1 MLLRASVERPLATV
15 LLLGVVT
22 AALGAAAT
30 RLVPDDT
37 PAAWLPEVDP
47 ELDAYRAFR
56 DRFGEDAFLL
66 AVTAPGDLGDP
77 ARLEAL
83 ADLADRLRAV
93 EGAGTVVAPVAR
105 GSKVEALRAALPGRL
120 ATLSRAVDLARA
132 EGSTWADAAPDALA
146 LQAEA
151 NASLGLL
158 LLHDVDRDAAR
169 ACYRTAQQAAVR
181 LLMRAAPS
189 LGHALV
195 SNEPLERLL
204 PQLEA
209 APPAALAGA
218 FWWAF
223 ARGAEVDSDPNDVG
237 ALADLPRVD
246 AVMALLLER
255 DEELFGGGPHLYF
268 ALRLAAPPSLGGDP
282 EQSAEHF
289 DEARRLSHG
298 QDLLPWVLEAER
310 LAPLLAATP
319 AGAPVEEVL
328 EARRRAWD
336 RFEGHLRQVLLAP
349 PDYDEVHPAANAV
362 ARARARALLA
372 DPAAH
377 GVIPPDDHVVEAL
390 PPERAHLVDG
400 PLERLLLS
408 DDRRRAAVLVAPR
421 PELQGTCRCG
431 PPPQAPSRD
440 CGAAAHENPTAR
452 DGPQPRASRLL
463 RRPTGRAA
471 LVGRVE
477 AALAGSP
484 LGPFD
489 VAGPEVMTHDLDRAA
504 MTSFRTLFPLTFGLM
519 VVVLGVAL
527 RSVRAVLAVQAG
539 VGAAVLWTL
548 GLMSLAGRTLNMV
561 LVVLPAVLA
570 VVGTA
575 YALHLVSRYLDR
587 DPDAPE
593 APGPAWQHAGRATAL
608 PCLLAALTTAGGFL
622 SLAASEV
629 PPVRDL
635 GLFAAVGALVA
646 FLLAFTLVP
655 ALLSLGAGRLRPG
668 ARPSRAW
675 SPEAAAAHVRRL
687 DRLALPA
694 LVLAAV
700 AVAVGVHGAST
711 LRVES
716 DVLRFFPADH
726 RLPAGAAAVEAA
738 GIGLTPFELWLEGP
752 TDLVL
757 APGTLAGLRVF
768 LAEAALDPLVVRTTS
783 PLEAPGLDDAPP
795 ALAGALLAAALE
807 AGAAGP
813 GLVRAGDAVA
823 LRATLACRTTLS
835 SDACHALAA
844 RLREALPRAGLAPGL
859 RVRLTGVVPLL
870 VRVQVL
876 LVETLTR
883 SFCLSLAAVTL
894 LLLVVLRSPGLALLS
909 VVPNAVPVLLT
920 LGAMGLAGLPLDT
933 ATVTVAAIALGLLVD
948 DTIHVLHHL
957 RARPAGATASAAL
970 ARTLGLTGR
979 PIVAT
984 TAAVALGFGAFALS
998 PFRPTRDFGVLI
1010 AVTSVTALL
1019 CALVLVPALVLL
1031 VERLRGRGGLPPGGG
1046 ST

>member
-1 MLLRASVERPLATV
+1 MFLRASVERPLATV

-37 PAAWLPEVDP
+37 PAAWLPRVDP
-47 ELDAYRAFR
+47 ELDAYTAFR
-56 DRFGEDAFLL
+56 ARFGEDAFLL
-66 AVTAPGDLGDP
+66 AVTAPTDLTDP
-77 ARLEAL
+77 AALEAL

-93 EGAGTVVAPVAR
+93 EGAGTVAAPVRR
-105 GSKVEALRAALPGRL
+105 GAQVDALRAALPGRL
-120 ATLSRAVDLARA
+120 TTLARAADLARA
-132 EGSTWADAAPDALA
+132 ERSEWTDAAPDALA

-151 NASLGLL
+151 NAALAFL
-158 LLHDVDRDAAR
+158 LLHDVDRAAAR
-169 ACYRTAQQAAVR
+169 ASYRTAQQAAVR
-181 LLMRAAPS
+181 LLMRATPG

-209 APPAALAGA
+209 APPAALTGA

-223 ARGAEVDSDPNDVG
+223 ARGAEVQADPGDP
-237 ALADLPRVD
+237 ALLADLPRVD
-246 AVMALLLER
+246 AVMATLLAR
-255 DEELFGGGPHLYF
+255 DEELFHGGPHLYF
-268 ALRLAAPPSLGGDP
+268 ALRLAAPPALGGDP

-298 QDLLPWVLEAER
+298 QDLLPWVLEAGR

-319 AGAPVEEVL
+319 AGASVEEVL
-328 EARRRAWD
+328 EARLRAWT
-336 RFEGHLRQVLLAP
+336 RFEGNLRQVLLAP
-349 PDYDEVHPAANAV
+349 PEYDALHPEANAV

-377 GVIPPDDHVVEAL
+377 GVIPPDDHVPDAL
-390 PPERAHLVDG
+390 PAPERAHLVDG

-421 PELQGTCRCG
+421 ADLAG
-431 PPPQAPSRD
+431 PA
-440 CGAAAHENPTAR
+440 
-452 DGPQPRASRLL
+452 
-463 RRPTGRAA
+463 RAA
-471 LVGRVE
+471 VVERVE

-489 VAGPEVMTHDLDRAA
+489 VVGPEVMTHDLDRAA
-504 MTSFRTLFPLTFGLM
+504 LTSFRTLFPLTFGLM
-519 VVVLGVAL
+519 CVVLGVAL
-527 RSVRAVLAVQAG
+527 RSLRAVLAVQAG
-539 VGAAVLWTL
+539 VGATVLWTL
-548 GLMSLAGRTLNMV
+548 GLMALAGRTLNMV

-575 YALHLVSRYLDR
+575 YALHLVSRFLDR
-587 DPDAPE
+587 DPEAPE
-593 APGPAWQHAGRATAL
+593 APGPAWQHAARATAL

-655 ALLSLGAGRLRPG
+655 ALLSLGRGRLRPG

-675 SPEAAAAHVRRL
+675 SPDAAAAHVRRL
-687 DRLALPA
+687 DRLAFPA
-694 LVLAAV
+694 LVVTGV
-700 AVAVGVHGAST
+700 AVAAGLHGAST

-738 GIGLTPFELWLEGP
+738 GIGLTPFEVWLEGP
-752 TDLVL
+752 TELVL
-757 APGTLAGLRVF
+757 SPRTVAGLRTF
-768 LAEAALDPLVVRTTS
+768 LAEAALDPLVVRATS
-783 PLEAPGLDDAPP
+783 PLEGPGLDDAPA
-795 ALAGALLAAALE
+795 ALTGALLAAALE
-807 AGAAGP
+807 AGAGGP
-813 GLVRAGDAVA
+813 ALVRAGEATA

-835 SDACHALAA
+835 SDACHALAG
-844 RLREALPRAGLAPGL
+844 RLRDALPRAGFPPGL

-883 SFCLSLAAVTL
+883 SFCISLALVTL
-894 LLLVVLRSPGLALLS
+894 LLLVALRSPGLALLS

-957 RARPAGATASAAL
+957 RGRPPGASAADAL
-970 ARTLGLTGR
+970 ARTLTLTAR

-1010 AVTSVTALL
+1010 AATSVTALV

-1031 VERLRGRGGLPPGGG
+1031 VERLRGGGRRPLPPRADP
-1046 ST
+1046 S